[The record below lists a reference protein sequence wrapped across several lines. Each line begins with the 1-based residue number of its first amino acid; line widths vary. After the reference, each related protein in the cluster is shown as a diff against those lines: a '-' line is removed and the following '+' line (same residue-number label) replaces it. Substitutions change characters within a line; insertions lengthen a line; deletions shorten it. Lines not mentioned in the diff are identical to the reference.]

1 MPATRRRS
9 SKSAV
14 VSEVKKST
22 IVPKVSGAIYTRN
35 SEGKMVM
42 TETPTPPT
50 KETRFAPTRPAE
62 PKMTLEEYISDFK
75 VRMQINNYEVME
87 FLEDCK
93 RWYNL
98 ASPHV
103 VKAFN
108 YSKGKFDEFTA
119 TKAEDKTE
127 N

>member
-42 TETPTPPT
+42 TETPTLPT
-50 KETRFAPTRPAE
+50 KERRFAPTRPAE
-62 PKMTLEEYISDFK
+62 PKITLEEYISDFK

-108 YSKGKFDEFTA
+108 YSKEKIEELTT
-119 TKAEDKTE
+119 TKEEKKE
-127 N
+127 EG